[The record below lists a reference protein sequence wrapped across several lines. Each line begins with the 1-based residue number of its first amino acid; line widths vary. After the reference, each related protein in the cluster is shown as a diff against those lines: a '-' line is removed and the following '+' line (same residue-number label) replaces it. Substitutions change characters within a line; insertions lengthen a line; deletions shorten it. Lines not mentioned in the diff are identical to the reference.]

1 MVRYIGKRLVSH
13 LILLYV
19 AVSLTYLLAASQLD
33 PAALFALRQPPL
45 PDAVVEAHLAQYNLS
60 DQVPMLQRYLTWLG
74 GVAQGS
80 WGYSP
85 TGVSVNEQLMARAG
99 VSLRLLV
106 VGTVAGVV
114 IGVAVGAWTA
124 SRQYRISDRVITAL
138 SLLVVSTP
146 VFVIALLS
154 QFLAIGVNRASGLQI
169 FEFSGETGVVGAE
182 PWAEV
187 IDRAQHL
194 ALPALVLTLAGA
206 AWLSRVQRH
215 LMLEALGADYVRTA
229 RAKGLRADQAAWRHA
244 LRSALVP
251 TSTYVTFSVATMLVG
266 STFVERIFGFAGLGS
281 YVVEAIQG
289 RDVNAVVA
297 VTALAG
303 MCVMIG
309 AVVSDL
315 AVAALDPR
323 VRLT

>member
-1 MVRYIGKRLVSH
+1 
-13 LILLYV
+13 
-19 AVSLTYLLAASQLD
+19 
-33 PAALFALRQPPL
+33 
-45 PDAVVEAHLAQYNLS
+45 
-60 DQVPMLQRYLTWLG
+60 
-74 GVAQGS
+74 
-80 WGYSP
+80 
-85 TGVSVNEQLMARAG
+85 
-99 VSLRLLV
+99 
-106 VGTVAGVV
+106 VAGVV